1 MTYHSKSPKEW
12 EERDKI
18 KNIEYKK
25 TTLKRVSKVTGFLLI
40 FVSLIALIFI
50 FLGPRISRFDLS
62 YSKLIDGLSFSLVC
76 EDSFKYPDLVEFEIL
91 IQNTTNSIKSL
102 KISNFSV
109 KIFNL
114 KDNEKIYEFIYN
126 DSVET
131 ELIGYQK
138 IPLFDITREKEIR
151 ELESSEYQIQVKF
164 NFFDKEIFLE
174 KNFDYSHDLRINFYS
189 ENQFFLEDELPTFVF
204 TVSNQSKNSFN
215 KNISGEIIIKKD
227 KKNYFTQSVNFG
239 SVLINS
245 MESKLLNI
253 PLEEKLISGTYDVI
267 FNIDSLE
274 KTIITNINIL
284 KEKDEDFKD
293 LFLTHFTVSL
303 FEINSD
309 LYYTS
314 YLNNS
319 KKINRGIE
327 ITNLIFRVKYENDE
341 IIFNYEKNDP
351 LRAYLPSE
359 GNVEVFDIF
368 KIKKVPL
375 NRTGFY
381 EIFFEI
387 NVNGQKHSKTQR
399 IEVQ

>member
-151 ELESSEYQIQVKF
+151 ELESSDYQIQVKF
-164 NFFDKEIFLE
+164 NFFDEEIYLD
-174 KNFDYSHDLRINFYS
+174 KNFNYSHDLRINFYS

>member
-18 KNIEYKK
+18 KNIQYKK
-25 TTLKRVSKVTGFLLI
+25 ANLKRISKVTGLLLI
-40 FVSLIALIFI
+40 FVSLISLIFI
-50 FLGPRISRFDLS
+50 FFGPRISRFNLT
-62 YSKLIDGLSFSLVC
+62 YSKIIDGLSFSLVC

-91 IQNTTNSIKSL
+91 IQNTSNSIKSL

-109 KIFNL
+109 KIFDL
-114 KDNEKIYEFIYN
+114 KNNEKIYEFIYN

-151 ELESSEYQIQVKF
+151 ELESSDYQIQVKF
-164 NFFDKEIFLE
+164 NFFDEEIYLD
-174 KNFDYSHDLRINFYS
+174 KNFNYSHDLKLNFYS
-189 ENQFFLEDELPTFVF
+189 ENQFFLENELPTFAF
-204 TVSNQSKNSFN
+204 TILNHTKNNFN
-215 KNISGEIIIKKD
+215 NNISGEIIIKKD
-227 KKNYFTQSVNFG
+227 KKIFLNQKINFG
-239 SVLINS
+239 SILINP

-253 PLEEKLISGTYDVI
+253 SLEKTLNSGTYDVI

-274 KTIITNINIL
+274 KSIITKLNIL
-284 KEKDEDFKD
+284 EEKDEDFKD

-303 FEINSD
+303 FEVNSD

-381 EIFFEI
+381 EIFFEV